1 MSYYRVPPSRSS
13 GSGVYLGMPTVTPVN
28 RAIMIA
34 CGVVWAIQLL
44 VGPLLLNFDLSPI
57 FGVVPERVIH
67 GWLWQPFTYMFLH
80 SPTYFN
86 HILLNMLMLWML
98 GGDLERH
105 WGGNRYLTYYVVCG
119 VGAGLAVTGLGAWR
133 GANLPTIGAS
143 GAVYGLLLA
152 YGMIFSER
160 VIYFMMIFP
169 MRARTMTW
177 ILFGIAFLSNWSQG
191 AGGVSHIAHLGGMVV
206 GFLYLK
212 RAWSLGEVYREIRW
226 RIRRRRFKVTPP
238 PGDQDRFIH

>member
-13 GSGVYLGMPTVTPVN
+13 GSGVYFGVPPVTPVN

-34 CGVVWAIQLL
+34 CGAVWAIQLL
-44 VGPLLLNFDLSPI
+44 VGSLLFHIDLSPI
-57 FGVVPERVIH
+57 LGIVPDRVIH
-67 GWLWQPFTYMFLH
+67 GWVWQPLTYMFLH
-80 SPTYFN
+80 SPMYFS
-86 HILLNMLMLWML
+86 HILLNMLMLWMV

-105 WGGNRYLTYYVVCG
+105 WGGNRYLTYYLVCG
-119 VGAGLAVTGLGAWR
+119 VGAGLFVTGLGLWT
-133 GANLPTIGAS
+133 GSNLPTIGAS

-177 ILFGIAFLSNWSQG
+177 ILFAIAFLSNLGQSG
-191 AGGVSHIAHLGGMVV
+191 DGVSHIAHLGGMVV

-238 PGDQDRFIH
+238 TDQDRWIH